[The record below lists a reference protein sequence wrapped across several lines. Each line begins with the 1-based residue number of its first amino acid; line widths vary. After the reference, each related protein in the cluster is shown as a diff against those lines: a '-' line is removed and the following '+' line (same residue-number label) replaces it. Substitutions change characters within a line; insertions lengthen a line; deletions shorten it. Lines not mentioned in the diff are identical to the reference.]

1 MTEDPLAGSSIGA
14 EDPLAGSGIG
24 ADPFGTQ
31 RLREA
36 VLSAWSTSPTRFR
49 EDANAEEDLR
59 LGAYKDRLLVELA
72 QNAADAAGSD
82 GRLRLSIVDNELRAA
97 NTGTPLDADG
107 VAALA
112 SLRASAKRDGGTV
125 GQFGVGFSAVLSV
138 TDEPAVVSTTGA
150 VQFSARRTRDIP
162 ELAKHVAER
171 SGQVP
176 VLRLVWPLEA
186 EVPAGFDTEIR
197 LPLRSDV
204 DGAALLADFREQ
216 VPDLLLAL
224 PGLISIE
231 IENDRWARTDVSD
244 DTVVLAGPAGE
255 TRWLLRRA
263 SGKLSDTAGLGLEVS
278 TEWTVCWAV
287 PISAAG
293 VPRPLREDVL
303 HAPTPTDER
312 LSLPARLIASLPI
325 EPSRRRVMAGPGVG
339 EVLAEAAKLY
349 PALVFGVGEPHRT
362 ALVPV
367 PGFPRSDVDSTLRDL
382 ILAELRS
389 AEWLPGV
396 TESLAP
402 SAARVL
408 DFPSVELADLLSDV
422 IPNLADARLAE
433 PEHAHALAALEIS
446 RLRTPEIVAA
456 ITGIDQEP
464 GWWHRVY
471 EAIAPF
477 AEQDGSIRDNLT
489 GLPVPLADGRTLPG
503 PRGTLL
509 ADDPEFL
516 SDLDVP
522 GLRLVHPD
530 AAHPLLERLGARHAG
545 ASELLDA
552 MQEAVE
558 RSVADASA
566 GLIVSG
572 LAHAVLGLVGQA
584 GGRPW
589 LKSLALPDVEGDWRA
604 ADELAVPGSRF
615 LDVLAEDSPLGLLD
629 PEFAERWSADVL
641 SAVGVLTGFAVIVD
655 EEPIGPEHDLAD
667 EDDWWAFAGEDPTRV
682 VAVRDLDLVAD
693 DKWPAALRLLAME
706 PATWRALREPG
717 GYTAWWISR
726 FALLNGRPPR
736 EWRTAG
742 AADLVGLYDPLDLD
756 LGDDLAAAAGVRTGL
771 EIKDPSDAAELLER
785 LGDPG
790 RTVPHGVTLR
800 AHAALAGS
808 VDPAEVDA
816 PERVRV
822 LSGEAVLAD
831 DCVVLDA
838 PWLLAVLRPE
848 RVVAALDDGAAE
860 PLAELLDLP
869 LASDSAGD
877 VTGGELVPWSE
888 LGAVVVAAELLGFEL
903 PLEGVIVH
911 DELTADGQPVHW
923 WVDRERRVHA
933 EDTPDGLARALAW
946 ASEHWMD
953 RHVIHAL
960 LDDPDPR
967 TVLS

>member
-1 MTEDPLAGSSIGA
+1 MLA
-14 EDPLAGSGIG
+14 
-24 ADPFGTQ
+24 
-31 RLREA
+31 
-36 VLSAWSTSPTRFR
+36 AWSASPTRFR

-59 LGAYKDRLLVELA
+59 LGAYRDRLLVELA
-72 QNAADAAGSD
+72 QNAADAAGFG

-97 NTGTPLDADG
+97 NTGAPLDADG

-112 SLRASAKRDGGTV
+112 SLRASAKRDILGTV

-138 TDEPAVVSTTGA
+138 TDEPEVVSTTGS
-150 VQFSARRTRDIP
+150 VRFSARRTREIP
-162 ELAKHVAER
+162 EIQDHVAAR
-171 SGQVP
+171 AGQVP
-176 VLRLVWPLEA
+176 VLRLVWPTA
-186 EVPAGFDTEIR
+186 SVPPEGFDTEVR
-197 LPLRSDV
+197 LPLRPDV
-204 DGAALLADFREQ
+204 DQDALLAGFREQ
-216 VPDLLLAL
+216 APDLLLAL
-224 PGLISIE
+224 PGLASIE
-231 IENDRWARTDVSD
+231 VGDSRWTSTDSA
-244 DTVVLAGPAGE
+244 DTVVLTGPEGT
-255 TRWLLRRA
+255 TRWMLRRA
-263 SGKLSDTAGLGLEVS
+263 TGKLSDTAGLGMETS
-278 TEWTVCWAV
+278 TEWMVCWAIPV
-287 PISAAG
+287 SESG
-293 VPRPLREDVL
+293 VPQPLTEDVL

-312 LSLPARLIASLPI
+312 LSLPARLLASLPI
-325 EPSRRRVMAGPGVG
+325 EASRRRVMSSPAVA

-349 PALVFGVGEPHRT
+349 PALVFDIPEAHRT

-367 PGFPRSDVDSTLRDL
+367 PGFPRSDVDAQIRDL
-382 ILAELRS
+382 LIAELRTH
-389 AEWLPGV
+389 AWLPGV
-396 TESLAP
+396 LESLAP
-402 SAARVL
+402 ASARVL
-408 DFPSVELADLLSDV
+408 EIPSDALADLLSDV
-422 IPNLADARLAE
+422 VPNLASAQLAQ

-446 RLRTPEIVAA
+446 RLRISEVVAA

-464 GWWHRVY
+464 SWWRRVY
-471 EAIAPF
+471 EALAPF
-477 AEQDGSIRDNLT
+477 AENDAAIRENLS
-489 GLPVPLADGRTLPG
+489 GLPVPLVDGRTLPG

-509 ADDPEFL
+509 ADEPEFL

-552 MQEAVE
+552 LQEAVE

-589 LKSLALPDVEGDWRA
+589 LKSLALPDSEGDWRA
-604 ADELAVPGSRF
+604 ADELALPGSRF
-615 LDVLAEDSPLGLLD
+615 LEVLDPDSPLGLLD

-667 EDDWWAFAGEDPTRV
+667 EDEWWSSGAEEPKRV

-693 DKWPAALRLLAME
+693 DKWPEALRLLALE
-706 PATWRALREPG
+706 PATWQALREPG

-726 FALLNGRPPR
+726 YALLEGQAPR
-736 EWRTAG
+736 TWRTAG
-742 AADLVGLYDPLDLD
+742 ASDLVGLYDPLPIE
-756 LGDDLAAAAGVRTGL
+756 LGDELAAAAGVRTRL
-771 EIKDPSDAAELLER
+771 EIKDAADAEDLLER
-785 LGDPG
+785 LGDPA
-790 RTVPHGVTLR
+790 RTVPHGVSLR

-808 VDPAEVDA
+808 VDVSLLDA

-822 LSGEAVLAD
+822 LSGEAVDAE

-838 PWLLAVLRPE
+838 PWLLAVLPPN
-848 RVVAALDDGAAE
+848 RVVAALDDDAAE

-869 LASDSAGD
+869 LASESAGD
-877 VTGGELVPWSE
+877 VTGGELVPWAE

-911 DELTADGQPVHW
+911 DELTANGQRVHW
-923 WVDRERRVHA
+923 WVDRQNRVHC

-946 ASEHWMD
+946 ASDRWID
-953 RHVIHAL
+953 RHVIHAIL
-960 LDDPDPR
+960 EDPDPS
-967 TVLS
+967 TVLA

>member
-1 MTEDPLAGSSIGA
+1 MN
-14 EDPLAGSGIG
+14 
-24 ADPFGTQ
+24 DPFGTQ

-36 VLSAWSTSPTRFR
+36 VLAAWDASPTRFR

-59 LGAYKDRLLVELA
+59 LGAYRDRLLVELA
-72 QNAADAAGSD
+72 QNAADAAGS
-82 GRLRLSIVDNELRAA
+82 GGVLRLSLVDNELRAA

-138 TDEPAVVSTTGA
+138 TDEPEVVSTTGS
-150 VQFSARRTRDIP
+150 VRFSARRTREIP
-162 ELAKHVAER
+162 ALERHVAER

-176 VLRLVWPLEA
+176 VLRLVWPSEA
-186 EVPAGFDTEIR
+186 VAPAGFDTEVR
-197 LPLRSDV
+197 LPLRPEIDA
-204 DGAALLADFREQ
+204 AALLAGFAEQ
-216 VPDLLLAL
+216 APDLLLAL
-224 PGLISIE
+224 PGLAAIE
-231 IENDRWARTDVSD
+231 VDGARWSREEAEDS
-244 DTVVLAGPAGE
+244 VVLTGPAGV
-255 TRWLLRRA
+255 TRWMLRRA
-263 SGKLSDTAGLGLEVS
+263 TGKLSETAGLGYEAS
-278 TEWTVCWAV
+278 AEWTVCWAV
-287 PISAAG
+287 PVSGDG
-293 VPRPLREDVL
+293 VPEPLTEDVL
-303 HAPTPTDER
+303 HAPTLTDER

-325 EPSRRRVMAGPGVG
+325 EPSRRRVLAGPAVT
-339 EVLAEAAKLY
+339 EVLTEAARLY
-349 PALVFGVGEPHRT
+349 PSLVFGIEETHRT

-367 PGFPRSDVDSTLRDL
+367 PGFPRSDLDSLLRDL
-382 ILAELRS
+382 MLAELRS
-389 AEWLPGV
+389 QAWLPGV
-396 TESLAP
+396 TESLTPA
-402 SAARVL
+402 SARVL
-408 DFPSVELADLLSDV
+408 EIPSDDLADLLSDV
-422 IPNLADARLAE
+422 IANLAAARLAQ
-433 PEHAHALAALEIS
+433 PEHANALASLEIS
-446 RLRTPEIVAA
+446 RLRIPEIVAA

-464 GWWHRVY
+464 DWWRRVY
-471 EAIAPF
+471 AAIAPF
-477 AEQDGSIRDNLT
+477 AENDSTIRENLS
-489 GLPVPLADGRTLPG
+489 GLPVPLVDGRTLPG

-516 SDLDVP
+516 SELDVP

-530 AAHPLLERLGARHAG
+530 AAHPLLERLGARQAG

-552 MQEAVE
+552 LREAVE
-558 RSVADASA
+558 RSVADASS

-589 LKSLALPDVEGDWRA
+589 LKSLALPDVDGDWRP

-615 LDVLAEDSPLGLLD
+615 LAVLAEDSPLGLLD

-667 EDDWWAFAGEDPTRV
+667 EDEWWSFGNDPKRV

-693 DKWPAALRLLAME
+693 DKWPAALRLLALE
-706 PATWRALREPG
+706 PATWRALREEG

-726 FALLNGRPPR
+726 YASLDGRAPR
-736 EWRTAG
+736 EWRTAN
-742 AADLVGLYDPLDLD
+742 ASDLIGLYDPLPTD
-756 LGDDLAAAAGVRTGL
+756 LGDELAAAAGVRTGL
-771 EIKDPSDAAELLER
+771 DIKDVSDAADLLDR
-785 LGDPG
+785 LGDPE
-790 RTVPHGVTLR
+790 RAVPHGVSLR

-808 VDPAEVDA
+808 VEPAELDA

-838 PWLLAVLRPE
+838 PWLLAVLPPA

-869 LASDSAGD
+869 LASESAGD
-877 VTGGELVPWSE
+877 VTGGELVPWPE
-888 LGAVVVAAELLGFEL
+888 LGAVVVAAELLGFDL

-911 DELTADGQPVHW
+911 DELTANGQRVHW
-923 WVDRERRVHA
+923 WVDRQSRVHC

-946 ASEHWMD
+946 ASDHWVD
-953 RHVIHAL
+953 RHVIHAIL
-960 LDDPDPR
+960 EDPDPR

>member
-1 MTEDPLAGSSIGA
+1 MTT
-14 EDPLAGSGIG
+14 
-24 ADPFGTQ
+24 DPFGTL

-36 VLSAWSTSPTRFR
+36 VLAAWRTSPTRFR

-72 QNAADAAGSD
+72 QNAADAAGT
-82 GRLRLSIVDNELRAA
+82 GGTLRLSIVDNELRAA

-150 VQFSARRTRDIP
+150 VQFSAADTREIP
-162 ELAKHVAER
+162 EIASHVAAR
-171 SGQVP
+171 AGQVP

-186 EVPAGFDTEIR
+186 EPPAGYDTEIR
-197 LPLRSDV
+197 LPLRPDV
-204 DGAALLADFREQ
+204 DQAALLADFQ
-216 VPDLLLAL
+216 TQAPDLLLAL
-224 PGLISIE
+224 PGLTSIE
-231 IENDRWARTDVSD
+231 VDGARWTCTDLNA
-244 DTVVLAGPAGE
+244 DTVVLAGPVGQ

-263 SGKLSDTAGLGLEVS
+263 SGKLAETTGLGLEAS
-278 TEWTVCWAV
+278 PEWTICWAV
-287 PISAAG
+287 PLDGDGS
-293 VPRPLREDVL
+293 PRPVGDDVL

-325 EPSRRRVMAGPGVG
+325 EPSRRRVMSSPAVT
-339 EVLAEAAKLY
+339 EVLTEAARLY
-349 PALVFGVGEPHRT
+349 PSLVFAVAPLFRT
-362 ALVPV
+362 RLVPV

-382 ILAELRS
+382 MIAELRT

-402 SAARVL
+402 ATARVL
-408 DFPSVELADLLSDV
+408 EVPSDALADLLSDV
-422 IPNLADARLAE
+422 VPNLAVAQLAQ
-433 PEHAHALAALEIS
+433 PEHAHALAALEI
-446 RLRTPEIVAA
+446 RRFRITDLVAA
-456 ITGIDQEP
+456 LTGIDQEP
-464 GWWHRVY
+464 SWWHQIY
-471 EAIAPF
+471 AALAPY
-477 AEQDGSIRDNLT
+477 ADNDSTIRDNLS
-489 GLPVPLADGRTLPG
+489 GIPVPLVDGRTLPG

-509 ADDPEFL
+509 ADEPEFL

-522 GLRLVHPD
+522 GLRLVHPE

-552 MQEAVE
+552 LQEAVE

-566 GLIVSG
+566 GLMVAG
-572 LAHAVLGLVGQA
+572 LAHAILGLVSQA

-589 LKSLALPDVEGDWRA
+589 LKSLALPDASGDWRH
-604 ADELAVPGSRF
+604 ADELALPGSRF
-615 LDVLAEDSPLGLLD
+615 LDVLADDSPLGMLD

-667 EDDWWAFAGEDPTRV
+667 EDEWWSFGTDEPTRV

-693 DKWPAALRLLAME
+693 DKWPQALRLLALE
-706 PATWRALREPG
+706 PATWQALREPG

-726 FALLNGRPPR
+726 YASLNGRAPR
-736 EWRTAG
+736 QWRTAG
-742 AADLVGLYDPLDLD
+742 AADLVGLYDLLDLD
-756 LGDDLAAAAGVRTGL
+756 LGDDLATAAGVRTGL
-771 EIKDPSDAAELLER
+771 VVKDASDAADLLDR
-785 LGDPG
+785 LGDSA
-790 RTVPHGVTLR
+790 RAVPHGVALR
-800 AHAALAGS
+800 AHTALAGS
-808 VDPAEVDA
+808 AVDPAEVDA

-822 LSGEAVLAD
+822 LSGDAVDAD

-838 PWLLAVLRPE
+838 PWLLAVLPPS
-848 RVVAALDDGAAE
+848 RVVAALDDDVAE
-860 PLAELLDLP
+860 ALAELLDLP
-869 LASDSAGD
+869 LASESAGE

-903 PLEGVIVH
+903 PLEGVVVH
-911 DELTADGQPVHW
+911 DQLTANGQQVHW
-923 WVDRERRVHA
+923 WVDRDRRVHA

-946 ASEHWMD
+946 ASD
-953 RHVIHAL
+953 RWIDRYVIHAL
-960 LDDPDPR
+960 LEDPDPR

>member
-1 MTEDPLAGSSIGA
+1 VN
-14 EDPLAGSGIG
+14 

-36 VLSAWSTSPTRFR
+36 VLSAWSASPTRFR

-72 QNAADAAGSD
+72 QNAADAASFGGS
-82 GRLRLSIVDNELRAA
+82 LRLSIVDNELRVA
-97 NTGTPLDADG
+97 NTGTPLDAEG

-112 SLRASAKRDGGTV
+112 SLRASAKRDTGTV
-125 GQFGVGFSAVLSV
+125 GQFGVGFAAVLSV
-138 TDEPAVVSTTGA
+138 SDEPEVVSKTGA
-150 VQFSARRTRDIP
+150 VRFSAQRTREIP

-176 VLRLVWPLEA
+176 VLRLVWPSDGG
-186 EVPAGFDTEIR
+186 VPDGFDTEIR
-197 LPLRSDV
+197 LPLRPEIDQ
-204 DGAALLADFREQ
+204 DALLAGFREQ
-216 VPDLLLAL
+216 APDLLLAL
-224 PGLISIE
+224 PGLASIE
-231 IENDRWARTDVSD
+231 VGGSKWTSSD
-244 DTVVLAGPAGE
+244 SGDTVVLTGPDGV
-255 TRWLLRRA
+255 TRWMLRRA
-263 SGKLSDTAGLGLEVS
+263 SGKLSDTAGLGLETS
-278 TEWTVCWAV
+278 AEWTVCWAIPV
-287 PISAAG
+287 SDTG
-293 VPRPLREDVL
+293 VPQPVAEDVL

-325 EPSRRRVMAGPGVG
+325 EPSRRRVMSGAAVN

-349 PALVFGVGEPHRT
+349 PSLVFGIAEMHRT

-367 PGFPRSDVDSTLRDL
+367 PGFPRSDVDSTLREKM
-382 ILAELRS
+382 IAELRTQ
-389 AEWLPGV
+389 AWLPGV

-402 SAARVL
+402 ASARVL
-408 DFPSVELADLLSDV
+408 EIPSDDLADLLSDV
-422 IPNLADARLAE
+422 IPNLGAAKLAE
-433 PEHAHALAALEIS
+433 PEHAHALAALEVS
-446 RLRTPEIVAA
+446 RLRIPEIVAA
-456 ITGIDQEP
+456 VTGIGQEP
-464 GWWHRVY
+464 DWWRRLY
-471 EAIAPF
+471 AAISPF
-477 AEQDGSIRDNLT
+477 ADNDSTIRDNLS
-489 GLPVPLADGRTLPG
+489 GLPVPLVDGRTLPG

-509 ADDPEFL
+509 ADEPEFM

-545 ASELLDA
+545 ASELLDSL
-552 MQEAVE
+552 QEAVE

-589 LKSLALPDVEGDWRA
+589 LKSLALPDVEGDWRP

-667 EDDWWAFAGEDPTRV
+667 EDEWWSFGEEPKRV

-693 DKWPAALRLLAME
+693 DKWPAALRLLALE
-706 PATWRALREPG
+706 PATWRALQEPG

-726 FALLNGRPPR
+726 YAVLDGHAPR
-736 EWRTAG
+736 EWRTAN
-742 AADLVGLYDPLDLD
+742 ASELVGLYDPLPVD
-756 LGDDLAAAAGVRTGL
+756 LGDELAAAAGVRTGL
-771 EIKDPSDAAELLER
+771 TIKDASDTADLLER
-785 LGDPG
+785 LGDPE
-790 RTVPHGVTLR
+790 RKVPHGVSLR
-800 AHAALAGS
+800 AHTALAGS
-808 VDPAEVDA
+808 VDPTELDA

-822 LSGEAVLAD
+822 LSGDAVLAD

-838 PWLLAVLRPE
+838 PWLLAVLPPE
-848 RVVAALDDGAAE
+848 RVVASLDDDVAE
-860 PLAELLDLP
+860 QLAELLDLP
-869 LASDSAGD
+869 LASEAAGD
-877 VTGGELVPWSE
+877 VTGGELVPWAE
-888 LGAVVVAAELLGFEL
+888 LGAVVVAAELLGFDL

-911 DELTADGQPVHW
+911 DELTANGQHVHW
-923 WVDRERRVHA
+923 WVDRQSRIHC

-946 ASEHWMD
+946 ASDRWID
-953 RHVIHAL
+953 RHVIHAIL
-960 LDDPDPR
+960 EDPDPR

>member
-1 MTEDPLAGSSIGA
+1 MTSQ
-14 EDPLAGSGIG
+14 
-24 ADPFGTQ
+24 DPFGTR

-72 QNAADAAGSD
+72 QNAADAAGS
-82 GRLRLSIVDNELRAA
+82 GGVLRLSIEDNELRAA

-138 TDEPAVVSTTGA
+138 TDEPAVVSTTGSI
-150 VQFSARRTRDIP
+150 QFSAQRTREIP
-162 ELAKHVAER
+162 ELAEHVAAR
-171 SGQVP
+171 AGQVP
-176 VLRLVWPLEA
+176 VLRLVWPIEA
-186 EVPAGFDTEIR
+186 AVPAGFDTEIR
-197 LPLRSDV
+197 LPLRPDV
-204 DGAALLADFREQ
+204 DQDALLASFREQ
-216 VPDLLLAL
+216 APDLLLAL
-224 PGLISIE
+224 PGLTAIE
-231 IENDRWARTDVSD
+231 VDGSRLTCTDLNA
-244 DTVVLAGPAGE
+244 DTVLLTGPEGE

-263 SGKLSDTAGLGLEVS
+263 SGKLVDTAGLGHEAS
-278 TEWTVCWAV
+278 PEWTVCWAV
-287 PISAAG
+287 PLDSSGA
-293 VPRPLREDVL
+293 PRPLREDVL

-325 EPSRRRVMAGPGVG
+325 EPSRRRVMSSPGVT
-339 EVLAEAAKLY
+339 EVLAEAARLY
-349 PALVFGVGEPHRT
+349 PSLVFAVDPMHRT

-367 PGFPRSDVDSTLRDL
+367 PGFPRSDVDASVRDL
-382 ILAELRS
+382 MIAELRNS
-389 AEWLPGV
+389 AWLPGV
-396 TESLAP
+396 NESLTPA
-402 SAARVL
+402 SARVL
-408 DFPSVELADLLSDV
+408 EIPSDELADLLSDV
-422 IPNLADARLAE
+422 VSNLASARLAL
-433 PEHAHALAALEIS
+433 PEHAHALAALEIQ
-446 RLRTPEIVAA
+446 RVRIPEIVTA
-456 ITGIDQEP
+456 ITGIDQPPE
-464 GWWHRVY
+464 WWHQVY
-471 EAIAPF
+471 AALAPF
-477 AEQDGSIRDNLT
+477 AENDSTIRDNLS
-489 GLPVPLADGRTLPG
+489 GLPVPLVDGRTLPG

-509 ADDPEFL
+509 ADDPEFM

-530 AAHPLLERLGARHAG
+530 AAHPLLERLGARQAG
-545 ASELLDA
+545 ASELLDSL
-552 MQEAVE
+552 QEAVE

-566 GLIVSG
+566 GLMVSG

-589 LKSLALPDVEGDWRA
+589 LKSLALPDVDGDWRE

-615 LDVLAEDSPLGLLD
+615 LEVLADDSPLGLLD

-641 SAVGVLTGFAVIVD
+641 ACVGVLTGFAVIVD

-667 EDDWWAFAGEDPTRV
+667 EEEWWSSGEEPKRV

-693 DKWPAALRLLAME
+693 DKWPQALRLLALE

-717 GYTAWWISR
+717 GYTGWWISR
-726 FALLNGRPPR
+726 YASLNGRPPR
-736 EWRTAG
+736 EWRTAD
-742 AADLVGLYDPLDLD
+742 ASDLVGLYDPLELD
-756 LGDDLAAAAGVRTGL
+756 LGDELAAAAGVRTGL
-771 EIKDPSDAAELLER
+771 EIKDATDAADLLDR
-785 LGDPG
+785 LGDPE
-790 RTVPHGVTLR
+790 RVVPHGVSLR

-808 VDPAEVDA
+808 VDPAELDA

-838 PWLLAVLRPE
+838 PWLLAVLQSDK
-848 RVVAALDDGAAE
+848 VVAALDDDAAE

-869 LASDSAGD
+869 LASESAGD
-877 VTGGELVPWSE
+877 VSGGELVPWTE
-888 LGAVVVAAELLGFEL
+888 LGAVVVAAELLGFDL
-903 PLEGVIVH
+903 PLDGVIVH
-911 DELTADGQPVHW
+911 DQLTADGQRVHW
-923 WVDRERRVHA
+923 WVDGERRVHA
-933 EDTPDGLARALAW
+933 EDTPDGLSRALAW
-946 ASEHWMD
+946 AADRWID

-967 TVLS
+967 TVLG

>member
-1 MTEDPLAGSSIGA
+1 VTT
-14 EDPLAGSGIG
+14 
-24 ADPFGTQ
+24 DPFGTQ

-59 LGAYKDRLLVELA
+59 LGAYKDSLLVELA
-72 QNAADAAGSD
+72 QNAADAAGSA
-82 GRLRLSIVDNELRAA
+82 GSLRLSISDNELRAA

-125 GQFGVGFSAVLSV
+125 GQFGIGFSAVLSV
-138 TDEPAVVSTTGA
+138 TDEPEVVSTTGA
-150 VQFSARRTRDIP
+150 VRFSAQRTREIP
-162 ELAKHVAER
+162 ELARHVAER
-171 SGQVP
+171 CGQVP
-176 VLRLVWPLEA
+176 VLRLVWPSDA
-186 EVPAGFDTEIR
+186 VVPAGFDTEIR
-197 LPLRSDV
+197 LPLRPEIDA
-204 DGAALLADFREQ
+204 AALLADFREQ

-224 PGLISIE
+224 PGLTSIE
-231 IENDRWARTDVSD
+231 VDGQSWTRTDTD
-244 DTVVLAGPAGE
+244 ADTVVLTGPEGV

-263 SGKLSDTAGLGLEVS
+263 SGKLSDTAGLGLEAS
-278 TEWTVCWAV
+278 PQWTVCWAV
-287 PISAAG
+287 ALSEDG
-293 VPRPLREDVL
+293 EPRPLTEDVL
-303 HAPTPTDER
+303 HAPTPTDEK

-325 EPSRRRVMAGPGVG
+325 ETSRRRVLSSPAVT
-339 EVLAEAAKLY
+339 EVLTEAAKLY
-349 PALVFGVGEPHRT
+349 PSLVFGVEETHRT

-389 AEWLPGV
+389 AAWLPGV

-402 SAARVL
+402 ASARVL
-408 DFPSVELADLLSDV
+408 EIPSDDVADLLSDV
-422 IPNLADARLAE
+422 IPNLAAAGLAQ
-433 PEHAHALAALEIS
+433 PRHAHALAALEVS
-446 RLRTPEIVAA
+446 RLRMPEIVAA
-456 ITGIDQEP
+456 LTGIDQEP
-464 GWWHRVY
+464 GWWRRLY
-471 EAIAPF
+471 AAISPYADN
-477 AEQDGSIRDNLT
+477 DGTIRDNLG
-489 GLPVPLADGRTLPG
+489 GLPVPLVDGRTLPG

-530 AAHPLLERLGARHAG
+530 AAHPLLQRLGARHAG

-552 MQEAVE
+552 LREAVE
-558 RSVADASA
+558 RSVSDAAA

-604 ADELAVPGSRF
+604 ADELAMPESRF

-629 PEFAERWSADVL
+629 PQFAERWSADVL
-641 SAVGVLTGFAVIVD
+641 SAAGVLTGFAVIVD

-667 EDDWWAFAGEDPTRV
+667 EDEWWSSGEEPKRV
-682 VAVRDLDLVAD
+682 VAVRDLDLIAD
-693 DKWPAALRLLAME
+693 DKWPAALRLLALE
-706 PATWRALREPG
+706 PATWRALGEPG
-717 GYTAWWISR
+717 GYTAWWIAR
-726 FALLNGRPPR
+726 YATLGGRAPR
-736 EWRTAG
+736 EWRSAS
-742 AADLVGLYDPLDLD
+742 ASDLVGLYDPLPDLD

-771 EIKDPSDAAELLER
+771 EIKDPSDAVDLLDR
-785 LGDPG
+785 LGDS
-790 RTVPHGVTLR
+790 RRVVPPGVTLR

-816 PERVRV
+816 PEHVRV
-822 LSGEAVLAD
+822 LSGEAVPAD

-838 PWLLAVLRPE
+838 PWLLAVLPPE
-848 RVVAALDDGAAE
+848 RVVAALDDDVAE
-860 PLAELLDLP
+860 QLAELLDLP
-869 LASDSAGD
+869 LASESAGD
-877 VTGGELVPWSE
+877 VTGGELVPWTE

-903 PLEGVIVH
+903 PLEGVVVH
-911 DELTADGQPVHW
+911 DKLTANGQRVHW
-923 WVDRERRVHA
+923 WVDRESRVHA

-946 ASEHWMD
+946 ASERWID

-960 LDDPDPR
+960 LEDPDPR

>member
-1 MTEDPLAGSSIGA
+1 MT
-14 EDPLAGSGIG
+14 
-24 ADPFGTQ
+24 DPFGTQ

-59 LGAYKDRLLVELA
+59 LGAYSDRLLVELA
-72 QNAADAAGSD
+72 QNAADAAGTG
-82 GRLRLSIVDNELRAA
+82 GRLRLSLVGNELRAA

-138 TDEPAVVSTTGA
+138 TDEPAVVSATGA
-150 VQFSARRTRDIP
+150 VQFSAQRTRDIP
-162 ELAKHVAER
+162 ELAAQVAER

-186 EVPAGFDTEIR
+186 EPPAGYATEVR

-204 DGAALLADFREQ
+204 DAAALLADFREQ
-216 VPDLLLAL
+216 IPDLLLAL
-224 PGLISIE
+224 PGLVSIE
-231 IENDRWARTDVSD
+231 VEGEEWLRTDVSED
-244 DTVVLAGPAGE
+244 VVELAGPSGT
-255 TRWLLRRA
+255 TRWLLRRS
-263 SGKLSDTAGLGLEVS
+263 SGKLADTAGLGLEVS

-287 PISAAG
+287 PVSQTG
-293 VPRPLREDVL
+293 VPQPLREDVL
-303 HAPTPTDER
+303 HAPTPTDEK

-325 EPSRRRVMAGPGVG
+325 EPSRRRVMSSPGAT

-349 PALVFGVGEPHRT
+349 PALVFGVQPLDRT

-367 PGFPRSDVDSTLRDL
+367 PGFPRSDVDATLRDL
-382 ILAELRS
+382 IIAELRS
-389 AEWLPGV
+389 SAWLPGV

-402 SAARVL
+402 SVARVL

-433 PEHAHALAALEIS
+433 PRHAPALAALEIS
-446 RLRTPEIVAA
+446 WLRTPEIVAA
-456 ITGIDQEP
+456 ITGIDQDP
-464 GWWHRVY
+464 SWWHRVY
-471 EAIAPF
+471 AAISPF

-516 SDLDVP
+516 SELDVP
-522 GLRLVHPD
+522 GLRLVHPE
-530 AAHPLLERLGARHAG
+530 AAHPLLERLGAKHAG

-552 MQEAVE
+552 LQDAVE
-558 RSVADASA
+558 RSVADAAA
-566 GLIVSG
+566 GLMVSG
-572 LAHAVLGLVGQA
+572 LANAVLGLVGQA

-589 LKSLALPDVEGDWRA
+589 LKSLALPDTEGDWRA

-615 LDVLAEDSPLGLLD
+615 LEVLDEESPLGLLD

-655 EEPIGPEHDLAD
+655 DEPIGPEHDLAD
-667 EDDWWAFAGEDPTRV
+667 EDDWWASLTEEPKTV

-693 DKWPAALRLLAME
+693 DKWPDALRLLAME

-726 FALLNGRPPR
+726 YALLNGRPPR

-742 AADLVGLYDPLDLD
+742 ASDLVGLYDPLDLE
-756 LGDDLAAAAGVRTGL
+756 LGDELASAAGVRTGL
-771 EIKDPSDAAELLER
+771 AIKDASDAADLLER
-785 LGDPG
+785 LGDPA

-800 AHAALAGS
+800 AHTALALADT
-808 VDPAEVDA
+808 VDLAELDA
-816 PERVRV
+816 PDRVRV
-822 LSGEAVLAD
+822 LSGEAVVAD

-838 PWLLAVLRPE
+838 PWLLAVLRAE
-848 RVVAALDDGAAE
+848 RVVAALDDDAAE

-869 LASDSAGD
+869 LASESAGD
-877 VTGGELVPWSE
+877 VSGGELVPWSE
-888 LGAVVVAAELLGFEL
+888 LGAVVVAAELLGFDL

-911 DELTADGQPVHW
+911 DKLTADGQPVHW

-946 ASEHWMD
+946 ASDRWVD

>member
-1 MTEDPLAGSSIGA
+1 VN
-14 EDPLAGSGIG
+14 
-24 ADPFGTQ
+24 DPFGTQ

-36 VLSAWSTSPTRFR
+36 VLSAWSASPTRFR

-72 QNAADAAGSD
+72 QNAADAAGFS
-82 GRLRLSIVDNELRAA
+82 GALRLSIVDNELRVA
-97 NTGTPLDADG
+97 NTGAPLDAEG

-112 SLRASAKRDGGTV
+112 SLRASAKRGSGTV
-125 GQFGVGFSAVLSV
+125 GQFGVGFAAVLSV
-138 TDEPAVVSTTGA
+138 TDEPEVVSKTGA
-150 VQFSARRTRDIP
+150 VRFSAQHTREIP
-162 ELAKHVAER
+162 ELRRHVEER

-176 VLRLVWPLEA
+176 VLRLVWPTDST
-186 EVPAGFDTEIR
+186 VPDGWDTEVR
-197 LPLRSDV
+197 LPLRPDV
-204 DGAALLADFREQ
+204 DQRALLAGFREQ
-216 VPDLLLAL
+216 AADLLLAL
-224 PGLISIE
+224 PGLASIE
-231 IENDRWARTDVSD
+231 VDGQKWTSSD
-244 DTVVLAGPAGE
+244 AGDTVVLTGPSGV
-255 TRWLLRRA
+255 TRWMLRRA
-263 SGKLSDTAGLGLEVS
+263 SGKLSDTAGLGMEMS
-278 TEWTVCWAV
+278 PEWTVCWAV
-287 PISAAG
+287 PVSGSG
-293 VPRPLREDVL
+293 VPQPVGEDVL

-325 EPSRRRVMAGPGVG
+325 EPSRRRVMGSPAVN

-349 PALVFGVGEPHRT
+349 PSLVFGIDEMHRT

-367 PGFPRSDVDSTLRDL
+367 PGFPRSDVDARLREL
-382 ILAELRS
+382 LLAELRTQ
-389 AEWLPGV
+389 AWLPGV

-402 SAARVL
+402 ASARVL
-408 DFPSVELADLLSDV
+408 EFPSDELADLLSDV
-422 IPNLADARLAE
+422 VPNLAAAGLAE
-433 PEHAHALAALEIS
+433 PEHAHALAALEVS

-456 ITGIDQEP
+456 ITGVSQEP
-464 GWWHRVY
+464 DWWRRLY
-471 EAIAPF
+471 AAIAPF
-477 AEQDGSIRDNLT
+477 AENDSAIRDNLS
-489 GLPVPLADGRTLPG
+489 GLPVPLVDGRTLPG

-509 ADDPEFL
+509 AGEPEFL

-552 MQEAVE
+552 LQEAVE
-558 RSVADASA
+558 RSVVDAAS

-589 LKSLALPDVEGDWRA
+589 LKSLALPDSDGDWRP
-604 ADELAVPGSRF
+604 ADELAMPGARF

-641 SAVGVLTGFAVIVD
+641 SAVGVLTGFAVVVD

-667 EDDWWAFAGEDPTRV
+667 EDEWWSSGEEPKRV

-693 DKWPAALRLLAME
+693 DKWPDALRLLALE
-706 PATWRALREPG
+706 PATWRALQEPG
-717 GYTAWWISR
+717 GYTHWWISR
-726 FALLNGRPPR
+726 YALLEGRAPR

-742 AADLVGLYDPLDLD
+742 ASDLIGLYDPLPLD
-756 LGDDLAAAAGVRTGL
+756 LGDELAAAAGVRTGL
-771 EIKDPSDAAELLER
+771 DIKDAADAADMLDR
-785 LGDPG
+785 LGDQE
-790 RTVPHGVTLR
+790 RKVPAGVSLR

-808 VDPAEVDA
+808 VEPSELDA

-822 LSGEAVLAD
+822 LSGDAVLAD

-838 PWLLAVLRPE
+838 PWLLAVLPPE
-848 RVVAALDDGAAE
+848 RVVAAMDDDVAE
-860 PLAELLDLP
+860 QLADLLDLP
-869 LASDSAGD
+869 LASETAGE
-877 VTGGELVPWSE
+877 VTGGELVPWAE
-888 LGAVVVAAELLGFEL
+888 LGAVVVAAELLGFDL

-911 DELTADGQPVHW
+911 DQLTANDQRVHW
-923 WVDRERRVHA
+923 WVDKQNRVHC

-946 ASEHWMD
+946 STGRWID
-953 RHVIHAL
+953 RHVIHAI